1 MRIAGVV
8 SCCIFLILYSVTSL
22 FCSKAVFLSLKFLA
36 SVSFFL
42 IAYFSRKR
50 VLGLQGKDNAR
61 YRKFSL
67 LFLWGFVFSVT
78 GDTLIEIYF
87 VPGFAAFF
95 VAQIFFLIAFFSA
108 KKPAPYVIPLTILI
122 TAALG
127 VFEKLQPFISL
138 GELFIPL
145 MIYIL
150 VLMLNVVLSSQYL
163 CKKNVYSTLMF
174 IGLLIFFVSDFE
186 LQFASFGH
194 YEPGL
199 HRFFSLLNNFIYYP
213 GQILLAYSLG
223 KDFIS

>member
-1 MRIAGVV
+1 MRWTRPLLQVNNNGQ
-8 SCCIFLILYSVTSL
+8 
-22 FCSKAVFLSLKFLA
+22 
-36 SVSFFL
+36 
-42 IAYFSRKR
+42 RK
-50 VLGLQGKDNAR
+50 NIHP
-61 YRKFSL
+61 
-67 LFLWGFVFSVT
+67 FV
-78 GDTLIEIYF
+78 
-87 VPGFAAFF
+87 
-95 VAQIFFLIAFFSA
+95 
-108 KKPAPYVIPLTILI
+108 KILI

-186 LQFASFGH
+186 LQFAIFGH
-194 YEPGL
+194 YESGL
-199 HRFFSLLNNFIYYP
+199 HKFFSLLNNFIYYP